1 MPFYSV
7 YKKRNKKMVNNP
19 CLLDI
24 MQADEK
30 DVIESSYIDE
40 TDVIESSYSDEKNV
54 IESSYSDEK
63 NVIESSNSN
72 DNCNEFVKYKKD
84 KSIPVIESTFIP
96 KFKYNT
102 VTVISIN
109 NVDYSI
115 NYIISVFVMI
125 VLFLISFMRRYIN
138 HHR

>member
-19 CLLDI
+19 CLQDI
-24 MQADEK
+24 MQADETG
-30 DVIESSYIDE
+30 VIDIMQADE
-40 TDVIESSYSDEKNV
+40 TGVIDIIQADETGV
-54 IESSYSDEK
+54 VDI
-63 NVIESSNSN
+63 SNTN

-84 KSIPVIESTFIP
+84 KSIPVIEPTFIP

-102 VTVISIN
+102 VTVININ

-125 VLFLISFMRRYIN
+125 VLFFISFMRRYLNN
-138 HHR
+138 HR